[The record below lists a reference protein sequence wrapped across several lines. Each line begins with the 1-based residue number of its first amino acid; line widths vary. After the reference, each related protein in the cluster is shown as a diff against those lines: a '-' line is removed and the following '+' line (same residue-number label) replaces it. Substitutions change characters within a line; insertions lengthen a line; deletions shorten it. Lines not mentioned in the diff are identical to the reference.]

1 MIWTRKYEYKY
12 LVPQFQS
19 EVIDLDDEEEIDDV
33 EKEVINLGDTPTKD
47 KEEGVKRA
55 AEGGDQEPESKK
67 AKSDES
73 ENKE

>member
-1 MIWTRKYEYKY
+1 MPWTRKYEYKY
-12 LVPQFQS
+12 SVPQFQS

-73 ENKE
+73 ENKQ